1 MLAWQLGICARL
13 TPEGEEGGGMNTLW
27 RSGVVLEARIHQLLS
42 VGGLDVALLLEAPST
57 AELFQHH
64 VDLIVVSDYVGF
76 SAFARLV
83 DSSSPSTQGFL
94 PPATLDDI
102 SKRFGHRARC
112 PRGLLD
118 LPVKERIQPRNVDR
132 HCSLL
137 HLGVV
142 DRTYAGKFLFFVPS
156 LVYDD
161 CEVPDRYAE
170 DYVECAMY
178 VAAYRRARAVCFAGF
193 GGTDGSFADDTL
205 IKLVDRIHDTRCSVP
220 LPPLRTFFKYFPLA
234 AAERIDRLT
243 ARLAAHL
250 HAAANDDAPLLLAS
264 DPATKS

>member
-1 MLAWQLGICARL
+1 
-13 TPEGEEGGGMNTLW
+13 MNALSTI
-27 RSGVVLEARIHQLLS
+27 GVRLEARIHRMLT
-42 VGGLDVALLLEAPST
+42 VGGLDVALMLEAPST

-64 VDLIVVSDYVGF
+64 VDLVVVSDYAGF

-83 DSSSPSTQGFL
+83 DSSCSSTVGFL
-94 PPATLDDI
+94 SPESLGDI
-102 SKRFGHRARC
+102 SKRFAHRAKNPC
-112 PRGLLD
+112 GLLD
-118 LPVKERIQPRNVDR
+118 LPVKERIQPRNIDR

-156 LVYDD
+156 LVYDN

-178 VAAYRRARAVCFAGF
+178 VAAYRRARAVYFAGF
-193 GGTDGSFADDTL
+193 GGTDGSFPDETL

-234 AAERIDRLT
+234 SAERIDKLT
-243 ARLAAHL
+243 ASMAAHL
-250 HAAANDDAPLLLAS
+250 RAGAVDDEPVTYANDLAES
-264 DPATKS
+264 S

>member
-1 MLAWQLGICARL
+1 
-13 TPEGEEGGGMNTLW
+13 MNTL
-27 RSGVVLEARIHQLLS
+27 STNEAVIEARTHEMLS
-42 VGGLDVALLLEAPST
+42 VGGLDVALMLEAPST
-57 AELFQHH
+57 AELFQQH

-83 DSSSPSTQGFL
+83 DSSCPSTRGFL
-94 PPATLDDI
+94 APGTLDDI

-118 LPVKERIQPRNVDR
+118 LPTKERIQPRNIDR

-137 HLGVV
+137 HIGVV
-142 DRTYAGKFLFFVPS
+142 DRVYVGKFLFFVPS

-178 VAAYRRARAVCFAGF
+178 VAAYRRARAIYFAGF
-193 GGTDGSFADDTL
+193 GGTDGSFADETL

-220 LPPLRTFFKYFPLA
+220 LPPLRAFFKYFPLA
-234 AAERIDRLT
+234 SAERIDRLT
-243 ARLAAHL
+243 AQLAAHL
-250 HAAANDDAPLLLAS
+250 HAAANNDAPLLNTSETDAK
-264 DPATKS
+264 A